1 MQYIHCGLHRAA
13 KQNTISCSS
22 EVFSFFSYV
31 LWKTFGSKGI
41 AIRAVSTIVF
51 IEQQSRVQNNV
62 VVFFCHILF
71 KAFGLRGIIIDINT
85 GYHRHRYDGFHRAV

>member
-1 MQYIHCGLHRAA
+1 MPYIHCSLHRAA

-22 EVFSFFSYV
+22 EVFSFFFYV
-31 LWKTFGSKGI
+31 LWKAFGSKGI

-51 IEQQSRVQNNV
+51 IEKQSRVQIF
-62 VVFFCHILF
+62 FFCHILF